1 MRDRGRGLGQG
12 AGAGGEGRVL
22 GCGGMAWGWVGWG
35 VGYIL
40 NHIRDSYSVF

>member
-1 MRDRGRGLGQG
+1 MRDRGEG
-12 AGAGGEGRVL
+12 AGVGCWGGGVGHW

-40 NHIRDSYSVF
+40 NHIRNSYSVF